1 MPVFNSFKV
10 SSYFSLKSK
19 SPSLLSSNVV
29 YKFSCLCDTNVTYIG
44 KTKRHLMVRCLE
56 HLDIENSKKS
66 EIKEHVKSCN
76 LCRNSS
82 CENFEILRKCK
93 SDRESK
99 ICEAFFIKTEV
110 PQLNKNL
117 FNKGSFYTL
126 RIYQ

>member
-1 MPVFNSFKV
+1 MPVFNSFKI
-10 SSYFSLKSK
+10 SSHFSLKSE
-19 SPSLLSSNVV
+19 SPGLLSSNVV
-29 YKFSCLCDTNVTYIG
+29 YKFSCLCDTNLTYIG
-44 KTKRHLMVRCLE
+44 KTKRHLMVRYLE

-66 EIKEHVKSCN
+66 EIKEHLRSCN

-93 SDRESK
+93 SDRDFK